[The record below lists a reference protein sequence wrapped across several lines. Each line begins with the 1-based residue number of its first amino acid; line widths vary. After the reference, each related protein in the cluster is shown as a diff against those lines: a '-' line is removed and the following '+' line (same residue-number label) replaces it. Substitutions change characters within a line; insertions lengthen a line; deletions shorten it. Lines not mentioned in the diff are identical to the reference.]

1 MDPNLMGDVLIVAG
15 ILILCW
21 ALSLPIAVTL
31 RARADADAR
40 QFPPG
45 S

>member
-1 MDPNLMGDVLIVAG
+1 MDPNVIGDVMIVAG

-21 ALSLPIAVTL
+21 ALSLPIAATL
-31 RARADADAR
+31 RGRADAR

-45 S
+45 Y

>member
-1 MDPNLMGDVLIVAG
+1 MDLNVMGDALIVAG

-21 ALSLPIAVTL
+21 ALSLPIAATL
-31 RARADADAR
+31 RARADAR